1 MKKKMAMLICAAAV
15 SMAMAAGCGKSSE
28 SSSSGTTAGEQK
40 AETENAGEQE
50 AGGSENTT
58 ADVDFPKK
66 PIQIIC
72 PVKAGGDTDYNTRVI
87 AQYLSKYLGVNVIV
101 TNVDGGATILG
112 MQQVLDGEPDG
123 YTMVINGLD
132 AYIPKMMGTT
142 DVCID
147 SFKTV
152 GIPLFDNTTVLVA
165 NAADGYE
172 NIADVV
178 EKTKENPGT
187 IEYAMKIG
195 AANQIYGIAMNTE
208 WGAEFKMMDVGNNA
222 AKMTALLGQQTDT
235 AVLAY
240 ALAKDYF
247 ATGEFQALCLLGS
260 EKNELL
266 PDVPLPSEYGLKD
279 IDCSKWFWLGV
290 HPDTPDEIVDI
301 LSDGLEKVTQDPEFI
316 ETMEANYLTVKYMA
330 KEEAHE
336 YANQFY
342 EDTLVPYT
350 DEFLASG
357 TK

>member
-1 MKKKMAMLICAAAV
+1 MKKKVMAAALALVMAV
-15 SMAMAAGCGKSSE
+15 SATGC
-28 SSSSGTTAGEQK
+28 SGSPT
-40 AETENAGEQE
+40 AETKAPETETVKADAASSQGAEKEPEKEASKPEN
-50 AGGSENTT
+50 S
-58 ADVDFPKK
+58 FPQK

-87 AQYLSKYLGVNVIV
+87 AQYLSKYLGVNVVV

-132 AYIPKMMGTT
+132 AYIPNMMGTT
-142 DVCID
+142 DITID

-165 NAADGYE
+165 NKASGYE
-172 NIADVV
+172 NIKDVV
-178 EKTKENPGT
+178 ERTQAAPGT
-187 IEYAMKIG
+187 IEYGMKIG
-195 AANQIYGIAMNTE
+195 AANQVYGIAMNTE
-208 WGAEFKMMDVGNNA
+208 WDAEFKPMDIGNNA

-247 ATGEFQALCLLGS
+247 ATGEFQALCLLGG

-290 HPDTPDEIVDI
+290 HPETPDEIVDS
-301 LSDGLEKVTQDPEFI
+301 LSAALEKVTQDPEFVK
-316 ETMEANYLTVKYMA
+316 TMEENYLTVKYIA
-330 KEEAHE
+330 KKEAQD

-342 EDTLVPYT
+342 EHTLVPYK
-350 DEFLASG
+350 DEFLETSS
-357 TK
+357 K

>member
-1 MKKKMAMLICAAAV
+1 MKKRTAILLCTAAV
-15 SMAMAAGCGKSSE
+15 MIAAAGCQKKAE
-28 SSSSGTTAGEQK
+28 PAETTAKEAAQSTESQGAGED
-40 AETENAGEQE
+40 AGETETVGNA
-50 AGGSENTT
+50 
-58 ADVDFPKK
+58 DFPKK

-165 NAADGYE
+165 NSASGYE
-172 NIADVV
+172 SIADVV
-178 EKTKENPGT
+178 EKTKAAPNT

-195 AANQIYGIAMNTE
+195 AANQIYGIAMNKE
-208 WGAEFKMMDVGNNA
+208 WGAEFKMMDVGNNS

-247 ATGEFQALCLLGS
+247 ATGEFQALCLLGA

-266 PDVPLPSEYGLKD
+266 PDVPMPSEYGLKD

-290 HPDTPDEIVDI
+290 HPDTPDESVDM

-316 ETMEANYLTVKYMA
+316 ATMEANYLTVDYIA
-330 KEEAHE
+330 KEEAQE

-350 DEFLASG
+350 EEFLASG